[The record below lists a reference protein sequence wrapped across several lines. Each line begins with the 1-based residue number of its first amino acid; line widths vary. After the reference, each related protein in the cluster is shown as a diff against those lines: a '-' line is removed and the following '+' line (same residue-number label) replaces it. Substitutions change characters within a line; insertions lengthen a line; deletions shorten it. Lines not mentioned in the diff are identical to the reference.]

1 MKNTE
6 PLLVL
11 NKMKTE
17 VLFLRNSFKSCVVK
31 CNPDPSG
38 EYIKFKGLA
47 GLKAKDGS
55 KFVADAILTM
65 DFITEK
71 EYEEF

>member
-1 MKNTE
+1 MKNSE

-11 NKMKTE
+11 KKMKTE
-17 VLFLRNSFKSCVVK
+17 VVYLRNSFKNCVVK
-31 CNPDPSG
+31 CNPEPAE
-38 EYIKFKGLA
+38 EYIKYKGLP